1 MTIRSYW
8 LAYDI
13 SNDRERARVERCVS
27 RYGQRLQKSL
37 FLCVLDSRRL
47 AQLQGEITAL
57 SCHTGTILIV
67 ALSDALV
74 WSSGGETPASLVEN
88 WVFTAS

>member
-1 MTIRSYW
+1 MNLHSYW

-37 FLCVLDSRRL
+37 FLCILDSRRL
-47 AQLQGEITAL
+47 SRLQGEISAL
-57 SCHTGTILIV
+57 ACRTGTILIV
-67 ALSDALV
+67 ALGDAPV
-74 WSSGGETPASLVEN
+74 WSSTGELPAILVEN